1 MGMYENLTGEFAAY
15 TLWPLVGQIQSMM
28 QSKKAM
34 KEQSATTEDLMGRME
49 AFREQGFEFLEE
61 GYDQSRSDAESA
73 WGKSLGAAEQMI
85 IDQGLSGQGV
95 MPSVRL
101 GATRQLSDVM
111 GRIDEREMGANLGW
125 HEQSGV
131 AEMDLIERRSNQ
143 RAGLILGQ
151 PNFGETATAATL
163 GHMEYNISKDM
174 LRETEKANDWAIG
187 LGIANLATG
196 GYSAMFKPK

>member
-1 MGMYENLTGEFAAY
+1 MGMYENLTGEFAGY
-15 TLWPLVGQIQSMM
+15 KLWPLVGQIQSMM
-28 QSKKAM
+28 QSKRAM

-61 GYDQSRSDAESA
+61 GYDQSRDDAESA

-95 MPSVRL
+95 MPSIRL
-101 GATRQLSDVM
+101 GATRQLTDAM

-125 HEQSGV
+125 HAQSGA
-131 AEMDLIERRSNQ
+131 AEMDLVERRANQ

-163 GHMEYNISKDM
+163 GGLEYDM
-174 LRETEKANDWAIG
+174 NKAMLGEIENMNDWSKA
-187 LGIANLATG
+187 LGVGNLALG
-196 GYSAMFKPK
+196 SAKTFGFSK